1 MLKENITSPKR
12 QIHSHKKDATRSI
25 TYRLPEKLVSE
36 LETEATQKSI
46 SQNVLVKQI
55 LEKYVQWDR
64 FSNKIGMIPVP
75 KGILQSLGDELD
87 GKDIDEIITLIFPMI
102 KDTVMFIKG
111 GYDLERCIETLE
123 DYMRASGM
131 NSDHRVEGDIHIFL
145 IQHDLGMKWS
155 VFTEQLL
162 TQVFRNFLPDKELK
176 FQTTDTTVILSVALG
191 SDFNEHDY
199 HN

>member
-1 MLKENITSPKR
+1 MSENLTTKR
-12 QIHSHKKDATRSI
+12 QMHTQKKDPTRSI
-25 TYRLPEKLVSE
+25 TYRLPEKLINE
-36 LETEATQKSI
+36 LETEAAQKSI

-55 LEKYVQWDR
+55 LEKYVEWDR
-64 FSNKIGMIPVP
+64 FSDKIGMIPVP

-87 GKDIDEIITLIFPMI
+87 GKDIDEIINLIFPMI

-111 GYDLERCIETLE
+111 GYDIKRCIETLE

-131 NSDHRVEGDIHIFL
+131 TSDHRIESDVHTFL

-162 TQVFRNFLPDKELK
+162 TQVFRNFLPDMELK
-176 FQTTDTTVILSVALG
+176 FQTTDNTVILTAPLG
-191 SDFNEHDY
+191 SDFDEHDY